1 MKKRLLS
8 LLACVFAVFACAVA
22 QDAVPQVIPA
32 LQSWKSKKGKL
43 VLPQQGKIVIDPAA
57 SSEVKDAASIFA
69 SDLDE
74 MFGFKYDVVE
84 GKPSKNDIY
93 ITISD
98 KDKEHGNEC
107 YRMTID
113 KQVKI
118 AAPTVA
124 GAFWGTRTLLQ
135 MMHNQPEGL
144 QKGET
149 LDYPEYR
156 DRGFMLDVGRKFFTM
171 DYLEKT
177 VKLMAFYK
185 MNLLQVHLNDNA
197 FVEDF
202 NNDWNLTYSAFR
214 LESESFPGLTALD
227 GSYTKDEF
235 RNFQKMALRYGIMVV
250 PEIDVPAH
258 SLAFTQFNPRLAA
271 DKKEYGMD
279 HLDLYKEEV
288 YEFLDTLFAEYVGG
302 EDPVF
307 VGPYVNI
314 GTDEY
319 DLHEGEQF
327 RKFSNYYIDYIAK
340 FGKRP
345 RIWGSL
351 NMMKGET
358 QVDLTKCDVNA
369 WNYGWMGVDTVLKQ
383 GGTAINLCDWYL
395 YIVPGVHSYY
405 QDFLDAK
412 WLYETWKPNK
422 MNSGNEWDSDD
433 PNFLG
438 VMFAL
443 WNDHAKNGISQQDAY
458 YRTFPA
464 MQVVSERLWR
474 GNNSANVPYSQFEAL
489 CKTTPE
495 APGVNVLARVNGTVE
510 VTAPGEVIKLTGK
523 DSIGTEVDAVGY
535 PYSVEFEI
543 YADKEGQVRSGI
555 LFQDDYSKFL
565 TNWGGAGK
573 FAFERDG
580 YINVF
585 HGYSLPAETWVKVRI
600 EGDHES
606 TSLYVNDKLV
616 ECLGIVENDV
626 YNKRWDRIDPF
637 WYYQTLVFPLQQ
649 VGDKN
654 IGFKGQVR
662 NVKCGQVEK

>member
-57 SSEVKDAASIFA
+57 SAEVKDAASIFA

-235 RNFQKMALRYGIMVV
+235 RNFQKMALRYGNRC
-250 PEIDVPAH
+250 
-258 SLAFTQFNPRLAA
+258 SGT
-271 DKKEYGMD
+271 
-279 HLDLYKEEV
+279 
-288 YEFLDTLFAEYVGG
+288 FACV
-302 EDPVF
+302 
-307 VGPYVNI
+307 
-314 GTDEY
+314 
-319 DLHEGEQF
+319 H
-327 RKFSNYYIDYIAK
+327 
-340 FGKRP
+340 
-345 RIWGSL
+345 
-351 NMMKGET
+351 
-358 QVDLTKCDVNA
+358 
-369 WNYGWMGVDTVLKQ
+369 TVQ
-383 GGTAINLCDWYL
+383 
-395 YIVPGVHSYY
+395 
-405 QDFLDAK
+405 
-412 WLYETWKPNK
+412 
-422 MNSGNEWDSDD
+422 
-433 PNFLG
+433 
-438 VMFAL
+438 
-443 WNDHAKNGISQQDAY
+443 
-458 YRTFPA
+458 
-464 MQVVSERLWR
+464 
-474 GNNSANVPYSQFEAL
+474 SAS
-489 CKTTPE
+489 C
-495 APGVNVLARVNGTVE
+495 R
-510 VTAPGEVIKLTGK
+510 
-523 DSIGTEVDAVGY
+523 
-535 PYSVEFEI
+535 
-543 YADKEGQVRSGI
+543 
-555 LFQDDYSKFL
+555 
-565 TNWGGAGK
+565 
-573 FAFERDG
+573 
-580 YINVF
+580 
-585 HGYSLPAETWVKVRI
+585 
-600 EGDHES
+600 
-606 TSLYVNDKLV
+606 
-616 ECLGIVENDV
+616 
-626 YNKRWDRIDPF
+626 
-637 WYYQTLVFPLQQ
+637 
-649 VGDKN
+649 
-654 IGFKGQVR
+654 
-662 NVKCGQVEK
+662 

>member
-1 MKKRLLS
+1 MRKRLMM
-8 LLACVFAVFACAVA
+8 LLACAFSVFAMAVA

-32 LQSWKSKKGKL
+32 LQSWKGKKGKL
-43 VLPQQGKIVIDPAA
+43 EMPQQGRVVVDTEATA
-57 SSEVKDAASIFA
+57 ELKDAASILV
-69 SDLDE
+69 SDLAE
-74 MFGFKYDVVE
+74 MFGYNYELVQ

-93 ITISD
+93 IKLDS
-98 KDKEHGNEC
+98 KDSEYGDEC
-107 YRMTID
+107 YRLTID

-118 AAPTVA
+118 VAPTVK

-135 MMHNQPEGL
+135 MLYNQPEGL

-177 VKLMAFYK
+177 VKVLAFYK
-185 MNLLQVHLNDNA
+185 MNLFQVHLNDNA

-202 NNDWNLTYSAFR
+202 NNDWKQTYSAFR

-227 GSYTKDEF
+227 GSYTKAEF
-235 RNFQKMALRYGIMVV
+235 RDFQKMAMRYGVMVV

-258 SLAFTQFNPRLAA
+258 SLAFTQFDPRLAA

-279 HLDLYKEEV
+279 HLDLYKKEV
-288 YEFLDTLFAEYVGG
+288 YQFLDTLFAEYISGD
-302 EDPVF
+302 DPVF

-319 DLHEGEQF
+319 DLNEGEQF
-327 RKFSNYYIDYIAK
+327 RKFSNYYIDYIGK

-369 WNYGWMGVDTVLKQ
+369 WNYGWMGADTVLKQ
-383 GGTAINLCDWYL
+383 GGTAISLCDQHL
-395 YIVPGVHSYY
+395 YIVPGIHTYY
-405 QDFLDAK
+405 HDFLDAK
-412 WLYETWKPNK
+412 WLYETWKPNQ
-422 MNSGNEWDSDD
+422 MNQGNEWDKDNPD
-433 PNFLG
+433 FLG

-443 WNDHAKNGISQQDAY
+443 WNDHAKNGISQQDAH
-458 YRTFPA
+458 YRTMPA
-464 MQVVSERLWR
+464 LQVVSERLWR
-474 GNNSANVPYSQFEAL
+474 GNNSGSVPYAQFEAL
-489 CKTTPE
+489 CKSTPE
-495 APGVNVLARVNGTVE
+495 APGVNMLGRVKGTVN
-510 VTAPGEVIKLTGK
+510 VTEQGKVIDLTGN
-523 DSIGTEVDAVGY
+523 DSIATKVPAVGY
-535 PYSVEFEI
+535 PYKVEFEI
-543 YADKEGQVRSGI
+543 YADKDKQPKGGI
-555 LFQDDYSKFL
+555 LFQDQYSKFI
-565 TNWGGAGK
+565 TNWGGMGK

-580 YINVF
+580 YVNIF
-585 HGYSLPAETWVKVRI
+585 HAYCLPAETWVKVRI

-616 ECLGIVENDV
+616 ERLDIIESDV
-626 YNKRWDRIDPF
+626 YNKRWDRVDPF

-649 VGDKN
+649 IGDKHL
-654 IGFKGQVR
+654 GFKGQLR
-662 NVKCGQVEK
+662 NVVCQGQE